1 MTGGA
6 VDWPDATDATDAT
19 VRSKSDRRTTFG
31 SLGKGRLERKLS
43 LESYHSRSPK
53 SNGVRQAPVCAGP

>member
-6 VDWPDATDATDAT
+6 VDWPDATDAT
-19 VRSKSDRRTTFG
+19 VRSTSDRRTTFG
-31 SLGKGRLERKLS
+31 FLGRGKLERKLS